1 VDVIAHTTPRTGAWD
16 EALLSQISRTHA
28 ALTPTL
34 ALWKWLSCHDRTCA
48 QDTVAASSIGQL
60 RAWIDCG
67 GAVLFGTDLGAI
79 GPDPSEEYA
88 LMRAAGMNFRK
99 LLASLTTVPAARFGD
114 ATARGQI
121 ACGFEADL
129 VAFEGDP
136 ERDVGAMAN
145 VKYTIRSGKIIYR
158 DSDQALS

>member
-28 ALTPTL
+28 A
-34 ALWKWLSCHDRTCA
+34 CA

-114 ATARGQI
+114 ATVRGQI
-121 ACGFEADL
+121 AGGFEADL